1 MLRLIV
7 FALVA
12 ARGVRIVLVHFY
24 RCNCISM
31 TVCCFIEKY
40 SSNCI
45 FFCKYLLLGFKIVR
59 KVSAP
64 WTETAK
70 KVSAPCFKA
79 IKKCLPHG
87 LSHRPHAPN
96 KFCPVPYFWRTKME
110 VSKHCVV
117 TQNVYVMQPYPSL

>member
-12 ARGVRIVLVHFY
+12 ARSVRIVLVHFY

-31 TVCCFIEKY
+31 TVCYFSEKY

-45 FFCKYLLLGFKIVR
+45 FICKYLPLGFKIV
-59 KVSAP
+59 
-64 WTETAK
+64 K
-70 KVSAPCFKA
+70 KSIRPMDGDCEKSIPPCFKA

-110 VSKHCVV
+110 VSKRCVV